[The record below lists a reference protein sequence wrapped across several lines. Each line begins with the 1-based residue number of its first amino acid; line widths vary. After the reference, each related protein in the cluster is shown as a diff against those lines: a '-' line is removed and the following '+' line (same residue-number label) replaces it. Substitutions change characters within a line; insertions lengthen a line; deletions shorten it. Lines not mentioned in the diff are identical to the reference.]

1 MNVDYA
7 MFTNKS
13 RNAINKAV
21 ALTRQCGYAAVE
33 PQVMMVAVLQEGND
47 MVPFL
52 LNQMGVDKTVFFSAV
67 SATIASIQ
75 RTNPQEPV
83 FSRELQAVFQRA
95 KFLSERDSNSVIALE
110 YIFWA
115 FLETPNEMNRIMR
128 QYGITPQKMADAV
141 HVFQH
146 GNEEQEGQSG
156 TDDENLP
163 NLHRYGSNM
172 IRLAE
177 EGSIEPVIGR
187 DEEIRRILQIISRKT
202 KNNPVLVGEAGTGK
216 TAIVEG
222 LAHRLVRGDVPQE
235 LRSVK
240 LYSLDIASLI
250 AGAQMQGEFEQRLKK
265 VIEEAESDP
274 NIILFIDEIHLI
286 IGAGKSAGAM
296 DAANILKPELARGI
310 LKIIGATTLDEYR
323 QYIEKDKA
331 FERRFQKVLVE
342 EPDVDSAISILRGIK
357 GRFEKHHHVK
367 ILDEA
372 VVAAVNLSHRYIAD
386 RFLPDKAIDLL
397 DEAASSMR
405 IDRSS
410 APHDLEMVKRQ
421 IRTKEIEKESL
432 LQDGNAETSAV
443 IQNLN
448 QEIADLREKENV
460 INAKWQNERRI
471 LEQIQD
477 MVTQLER
484 LEVNRE
490 TAELQGRYSEVVDFQ
505 RREEILRREIERLS
519 AEIDDSNDTLLKTAV
534 DEKDIMKVVTAWT
547 GIPMT
552 NLTQDENERLLH
564 IEEYLHQS
572 VVGQEKAI
580 KAVSNAIRRNRMG
593 LSDMGKP
600 IGTFLFLGSTGVGK
614 TELCKALAEYLFS
627 SRDMMVRID
636 MSEYQQEHSVAR
648 LFGAPPGYVGY
659 DQGGQLTE
667 AVRRKPYSV
676 VLFDEIE
683 KAHPKVFETLLQVL
697 DDGRMTDGQGRVVDF
712 KNTIIIMTSNL
723 GQEVILNTLIGQ
735 SVEQPLI
742 DRTSEE
748 VLARLKQRVPP
759 EFVNRIDD
767 IIMFLPLSREDIM
780 KIAEI
785 QLESLKKKLL
795 RNEIQISFDN
805 SALLFIAEKGYRPEY
820 GGRPVKRAIKEL
832 VDELSLSLL
841 RQEVSK
847 TEPIVVSAAGGQLL
861 ISNETVYNLS

>member
-1 MNVDYA
+1 MDYSS
-7 MFTNKS
+7 FTNKS
-13 RNAINKAV
+13 RNAISKAV
-21 ALTRQCGYAAVE
+21 SLTKQCGYAAVE

-52 LNQMGVDKTVFFSAV
+52 LNQMGVEKNPFFTAV
-67 SATIASIQ
+67 GEAIGTISRSSTTTPA
-75 RTNPQEPV
+75 
-83 FSRELQAVFQRA
+83 FSNELQNVFQKA
-95 KFLSERDSNSVIALE
+95 KSLSERDHNPVVALE

-115 FLETPNEMNRIMR
+115 FIEVPNPVNRIMT
-128 QYGITPQKMADAV
+128 QFGITPQKMERAV
-141 HVFQH
+141 HAFQH
-146 GNEEQEGQSG
+146 VDDGQENPSRADEEE
-156 TDDENLP
+156 LP
-163 NLHRYGSNM
+163 NLHKYGSNL

-177 EGSIEPVIGR
+177 EGSIEPAIGR
-187 DEEIRRILQIISRKT
+187 DEEMRRILQIISRKT

-222 LAHRLVRGDVPQE
+222 LAHRIIRGDVPQE
-235 LRSVK
+235 LRNIK
-240 LYSLDIASLI
+240 LYALDISSLI
-250 AGAQMQGEFEQRLKK
+250 AGAQMQGEFEERLKK

-286 IGAGKSAGAM
+286 IGAGKSSGAM

-331 FERRFQKVLVE
+331 FERRFQKVLVD
-342 EPDVDSAISILRGIK
+342 EPDVESAISIMRGIK

-372 VVAAVNLSHRYIAD
+372 VVASVNLSHRYIAD

-410 APHDLEMVKRQ
+410 APHDLEMLNRQ
-421 IRTKEIEKESL
+421 IRNKEIEKESL
-432 LQDGNAETSAV
+432 IQDGTPGSSAT
-443 IQNLN
+443 IQGIN
-448 QEIADLREKENV
+448 QELADLRERENV
-460 INAKWQNERRI
+460 INAKWQNERRL
-471 LEQIQD
+471 LEQIQNLT
-477 MVTQLER
+477 TQLER

-490 TAELQGRYSEVVDFQ
+490 EAEHQGRYTEAVELQ
-505 RREEILRREIERLS
+505 RRENALKNQINALTDEVNGNEN
-519 AEIDDSNDTLLKTAV
+519 ALLKTAL
-534 DEKDIMKVVTAWT
+534 DEKDIMRVVTAWT

-552 NLTQDENERLLH
+552 NLTQDENEKLLH
-564 IEEYLHQS
+564 IEEHLHNT
-572 VVGQEKAI
+572 VVGQEQAV
-580 KAVSNAIRRNRMG
+580 KAVSDAIRRNRMG
-593 LSDMGKP
+593 LSDEGKP

-614 TELCKALAEYLFS
+614 TELCKALAEYLFN
-627 SRDMMVRID
+627 SRDMMIRID

-683 KAHPKVFETLLQVL
+683 KAHPKVFETLLQIL
-697 DDGRMTDGQGRVVDF
+697 DDGRMTDGQGRMVNF
-712 KNTIIIMTSNL
+712 KNTIIVMTSNM
-723 GQEVILNTLIGQ
+723 GQEVILNNLTGRQL
-735 SVEQPLI
+735 SKEMI
-742 DRTSEE
+742 DLATNE
-748 VLARLKQRVPP
+748 VILKLKQRVAP
-759 EFVNRIDD
+759 EFINRIDD
-767 IIMFLPLSREDIM
+767 IIMFLPLTQEDIV
-780 KIAEI
+780 KIVEI
-785 QLESLKKKLL
+785 QLSALKAKLL
-795 RNEIQISFDN
+795 KNEINISFDD
-805 SALLFIAEKGYRPEY
+805 SVVSYIAQRAYVPEY

-832 VDELSLSLL
+832 IVDRLSIALL

-847 TEPIVVSAAGGQLL
+847 TSPIKVSANEGQ
-861 ISNETVYNLS
+861 IIIKNE

>member
-1 MNVDYA
+1 
-7 MFTNKS
+7 
-13 RNAINKAV
+13 
-21 ALTRQCGYAAVE
+21 
-33 PQVMMVAVLQEGND
+33 
-47 MVPFL
+47 
-52 LNQMGVDKTVFFSAV
+52 
-67 SATIASIQ
+67 
-75 RTNPQEPV
+75 
-83 FSRELQAVFQRA
+83 
-95 KFLSERDSNSVIALE
+95 
-110 YIFWA
+110 
-115 FLETPNEMNRIMR
+115 
-128 QYGITPQKMADAV
+128 
-141 HVFQH
+141 
-146 GNEEQEGQSG
+146 
-156 TDDENLP
+156 
-163 NLHRYGSNM
+163 
-172 IRLAE
+172 
-177 EGSIEPVIGR
+177 
-187 DEEIRRILQIISRKT
+187 
-202 KNNPVLVGEAGTGK
+202 
-216 TAIVEG
+216 
-222 LAHRLVRGDVPQE
+222 
-235 LRSVK
+235 
-240 LYSLDIASLI
+240 
-250 AGAQMQGEFEQRLKK
+250 
-265 VIEEAESDP
+265 
-274 NIILFIDEIHLI
+274 
-286 IGAGKSAGAM
+286 
-296 DAANILKPELARGI
+296 
-310 LKIIGATTLDEYR
+310 
-323 QYIEKDKA
+323 
-331 FERRFQKVLVE
+331 
-342 EPDVDSAISILRGIK
+342 
-357 GRFEKHHHVK
+357 
-367 ILDEA
+367 
-372 VVAAVNLSHRYIAD
+372 
-386 RFLPDKAIDLL
+386 
-397 DEAASSMR
+397 
-405 IDRSS
+405 
-410 APHDLEMVKRQ
+410 
-421 IRTKEIEKESL
+421 
-432 LQDGNAETSAV
+432 
-443 IQNLN
+443 
-448 QEIADLREKENV
+448 
-460 INAKWQNERRI
+460 
-471 LEQIQD
+471 
-477 MVTQLER
+477 
-484 LEVNRE
+484 
-490 TAELQGRYSEVVDFQ
+490 
-505 RREEILRREIERLS
+505 
-519 AEIDDSNDTLLKTAV
+519 
-534 DEKDIMKVVTAWT
+534 
-547 GIPMT
+547 MT